1 MKKSLLFL
9 ALLMGFQ
16 FCYAQKLKVKEK
28 KDKAALFYG
37 SKNITGYIYD
47 EIKREEQ
54 GRYLVQNEKGWGLIR
69 SSGES
74 LIRCRYDTL
83 ISLWGEGYIV
93 MEEDKY
99 GVVSEIDEVLLEIKY
114 DKVDHYRDGEYLVKM
129 DGVWTM
135 KKEGELRTDW
145 QNFTFVRPEQPPL
158 YATCTPSEL
167 KEGKTDE
174 DCSNKKM
181 AIRTYGSIK
190 YPAIA
195 RENGVEGTCVI
206 RFVIDKNGKASNFEI
221 VRDIGAGC
229 GEESLRAAKLL
240 QNWTPAQ
247 EGGVNVATEYN
258 LPIKFK
264 LQ

>member
-1 MKKSLLFL
+1 MACQLTYS
-9 ALLMGFQ
+9 Q
-16 FCYAQKLKVKEK
+16 SYKVKEK

-37 SKNITGYIYD
+37 SKNITGYVYD

-54 GRYLVQNEKGWGLIR
+54 GRHLVKNEKGWGLIR

-74 LIRCRYDTL
+74 LIPCRYDTL
-83 ISLWGEGYIV
+83 ISMLGEGYKV
-93 MEEDKY
+93 MEGEKY
-99 GVVSEIDEVLLEIKY
+99 GVVSEVDEVLLEIKY
-114 DKVDHYRDGEYLVKM
+114 EKVDHYRDGEYLAKV

-135 KKEGELRTDW
+135 KKGNEMRTDW
-145 QNFTFVRPEQPPL
+145 QKFVFVRPEQPPL
-158 YATCTPSEL
+158 YATCSPNQL

-174 DCSNKKM
+174 DCSQKKM
-181 AIRTYGSIK
+181 LMKVYGSIK
-190 YPAIA
+190 YPAVA
-195 RENGVEGTCVI
+195 RESGVQGTCLI
-206 RFVIDKNGKASNFEI
+206 RFLIDKNGKAQNFEI

-229 GEESLRAAKLL
+229 GQESLRVAKLL

-247 EGGVNVATEYN
+247 EGGINVATEYN

>member
-47 EIKREEQ
+47 EIKRDER
-54 GRYLVQNEKGWGLIR
+54 GRHLVQNEKGWGLIR

-74 LIRCRYDTL
+74 LIPCQYDTL
-83 ISLWGEGYIV
+83 ISLRGEGYIV
-93 MEEDKY
+93 KEVDKY
-99 GVVSEIDEVLLEIKY
+99 GVVSELDEVLLEKKY
-114 DKVDHYRDGEYLVKM
+114 DKIDHYRDGDYLAKL

-135 KKEGELRTDW
+135 KKEEEVRTDW
-145 QNFTFVRPEQPPL
+145 QNFIFVRPEHPPL
-158 YATCTPSEL
+158 HATCSPSEL

-174 DCSNKKM
+174 DCSQKKM
-181 AIRTYGSIK
+181 LMKVYGSIK
-190 YPAIA
+190 YPAVA
-195 RENGVEGTCVI
+195 RNNGVEGTCVI
-206 RFVIDKNGKASNFEI
+206 RFIVDKDGQASNFEI

-229 GEESLRAAKLL
+229 GEESLRVTKLL

-247 EGGVNVATEYN
+247 EGGFNVATEYN
-258 LPIKFK
+258 FPIKFK